1 MNYVVGE
8 LYSQPEPTIIAAVT
22 QEAAKVIFFFL
33 SRKAKVWHDGMSWHV
48 LTKPVK

>member
-22 QEAAKVIFFFL
+22 QEAAKVFFFFFQG
-33 SRKAKVWHDGMSWHV
+33 RQKYGMTV
-48 LTKPVK
+48 

>member
-1 MNYVVGE
+1 MNYVFGE

-22 QEAAKVIFFFL
+22 QEAAKVIFFL

>member
-22 QEAAKVIFFFL
+22 QEAAMVIFFSFEEGK
-33 SRKAKVWHDGMSWHV
+33 SMA
-48 LTKPVK
+48 

>member
-22 QEAAKVIFFFL
+22 QEAAKVFFFL
-33 SRKAKVWHDGMSWHV
+33 LRKAKVWHDGMSWHV

>member
-22 QEAAKVIFFFL
+22 QEAAKVIFFL

-48 LTKPVK
+48 LNKPVK